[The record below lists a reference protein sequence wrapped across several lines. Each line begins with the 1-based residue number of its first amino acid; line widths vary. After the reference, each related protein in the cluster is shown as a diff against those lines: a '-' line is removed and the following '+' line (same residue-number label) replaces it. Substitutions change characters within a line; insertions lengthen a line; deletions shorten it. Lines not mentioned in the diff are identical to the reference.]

1 MNNGVKEYHD
11 IVRVSGSPRS
21 FQEQLTNIIGQVS
34 KIITGR
40 TALFIRFFLSDAAN
54 QQDMLLQAMEQAGI
68 SNASIIQQAPLD
80 GTKIAAWVWS
90 VEGALNPAYSHIVKY
105 RMLHKGD
112 DSFEQMGGIFE
123 EYGKELSQNGMS
135 VANDCIR
142 TWIFVR
148 DVDTNYAGVV
158 KGRRDYFDGIGL
170 TSQTHYIASTGI
182 QGNTKDYKELVL
194 MDSYAIKG
202 LEPSQI
208 QFLQA
213 RTHLNPTHEY
223 GVTFERGTAVSYG
236 DRKHVFISGTAS
248 IDSKGCIVHPGDV
261 RKQAS
266 RMMENINALLA
277 DADASI
283 DDIKVS
289 IVYLRDTA
297 DYKEVSEYINSV
309 YPNLNPLF
317 VLAPVCRPGW
327 LVEMEC
333 MAAKAVSNTN
343 FLPF

>member
-34 KIITGR
+34 SIITGR

-80 GTKIAAWVWS
+80 GSKIAAWVWS
-90 VEGALNPAYSHIVKY
+90 AEGELNPSYSHIVKY
-105 RMLHKGD
+105 RLLHKGE
-112 DSFEQMGGIFE
+112 DSLAQMGGIFE
-123 EYGKELSQNGMS
+123 EYGHVLGQNGMS
-135 VANDCIR
+135 VADDCIR

-158 KGRRDYFDGIGL
+158 KGRRDYFDRIGL
-170 TSQTHYIASTGI
+170 TTETHYIASTGI
-182 QGNTKDYKELVL
+182 QGNTKDYKELVV
-194 MDSYAIKG
+194 MDTYAVKG

-208 QFLQA
+208 HFLQA

-236 DRKHVFISGTAS
+236 DRKHIFISGTAS
-248 IDSKGCIVHPGDV
+248 IDAKGCIVHPGDV

-309 YPNLNPLF
+309 FPKLNPLF

-333 MAAKAVSNTN
+333 MAEKAISNTN
-343 FLPF
+343 FKAF